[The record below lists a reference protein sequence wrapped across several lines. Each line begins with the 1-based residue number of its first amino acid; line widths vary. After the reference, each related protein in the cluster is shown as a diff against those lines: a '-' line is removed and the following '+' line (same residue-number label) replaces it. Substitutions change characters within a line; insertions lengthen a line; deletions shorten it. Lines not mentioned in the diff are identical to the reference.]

1 MLADYFD
8 YIAGTSTGAIIAAG
22 LSLGWPVERLRR
34 LYALNGEEMFDKALL
49 LRRYLIFVPRVRK
62 PLKLCLFLLK
72 VFWDIVVANL
82 HVARLVL
89 GPKERLNPAFL
100 EVPMVIEDE
109 FLLATLACIISLTP
123 GTVSAGLTPDRKTLL
138 LHALDAPDIK
148 ALVAELKHRYEAPLL
163 EIFEC
168 SPT

>member
-1 MLADYFD
+1 MKRFAWLPHP
-8 YIAGTSTGAIIAAG
+8 G
-22 LSLGWPVERLRR
+22 LSLLLTGVWLLLTNQLSLGHLLLGLFLGWVIP
-34 LYALNGEEMFDKALL
+34 LL